1 MKIDISPPIEG
12 VIKSVAPPPVQA
24 AGSFGRVLKEAL
36 GEINRQHQEAEQAV
50 QGLASG
56 SHVDIHGT
64 MISLE
69 KASTSF
75 QMLMQ
80 VRNKVISAYETIMR
94 LQV

>member
-1 MKIDISPPIEG
+1 MKIDIAPPIEG
-12 VIKSVAPPPVQA
+12 VIKSVAPTPAQA
-24 AGSFGRVLKEAL
+24 AGSFGNVLKNAL